1 MRIVKE
7 WGAVFAPGFAVVL
20 LFAGGLSGCGAEGG
34 NGVQQVRIA
43 VTDAG
48 FVPPLVT
55 VKRGKPVVIT
65 FSRATEQT
73 CGTDV
78 VFATLHKG
86 YDLPLNKEVRV
97 ELAAAEIGDTLK
109 YSCSM
114 EMLHGMLVAK

>member
-1 MRIVKE
+1 MRIVKG
-7 WGAVFAPGFAVVL
+7 WVLAPVLAVAV
-20 LFAGGLSGCGAEGG
+20 LFAGELSGCGAEGG
-34 NGVQQVRIA
+34 NGVQQVRVA